1 MGASYFDKGAPIIL
15 SLKEEG
21 IGLSVKD
28 DRGEAQIEAQ
38 DEGETETAVS
48 APDTLPKRSKP
59 SMVWRG

>member
-1 MGASYFDKGAPIIL
+1 LGASYFDKGAPIIL

-28 DRGEAQIEAQ
+28 DRGEAQ